1 MKLVFSHCFPLK
13 KGIQNMIENIEKKND
28 SVLIPQYSLGK
39 ILLVWAAATIP
50 MIILGWVVAP
60 ALAHN
65 IQTPALARLAVLTV
79 GLVWQFLLVMILL
92 YREAGNLR
100 WSTIRQRLWLTTPR
114 SPRTGEPRARF
125 WWWLLP
131 FVLLTAIYDLQISGV
146 VDHLWVSLFPFFA
159 QPSGFDLS
167 KMLATPQAK
176 AQLVGAWDVWGVFV
190 ISALFNTFLGEELLF
205 RGFLLPRMAGVFGKG
220 DWVINGLLFGLYHL
234 HQPWGML
241 SDAIVG
247 TVCFALPSRYFRSAW
262 FGIIAHSGQS
272 VFFAVLILALVLKLA

>member
-1 MKLVFSHCFPLK
+1 
-13 KGIQNMIENIEKKND
+13 MIENIENKNN

-39 ILLVWAAATIP
+39 ILLVWAAATSP

-272 VFFAVLILALVLKLA
+272 VFFAVLILALVLK